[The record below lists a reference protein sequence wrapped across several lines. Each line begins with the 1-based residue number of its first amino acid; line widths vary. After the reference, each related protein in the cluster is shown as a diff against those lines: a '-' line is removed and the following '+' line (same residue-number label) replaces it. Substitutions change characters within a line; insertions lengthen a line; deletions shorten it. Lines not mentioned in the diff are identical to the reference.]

1 MYITVLNSSQNH
13 LLNSRLSKLIMKS
26 VPSVWARQEFSTRG
40 SCNRVFF
47 SSIPKCTL
55 LSDTFLRKKRSW
67 DSRTTSQRGK
77 GFPVQRSSL
86 SWRGTPTHMVRTY
99 VWYNT
104 RNTDRSPSTFDI
116 RYNRDIRSYVRHGD
130 WLPSDAKRLG
140 PGGPSGS
147 QGGSRMRLA
156 AGKATEEGGNAIL
169 AGSVLYVRSS
179 CCIGTD
185 SKEREERIAATRWN
199 NVRSRSFDADHDVQ
213 IPARTVGNA
222 RTRDIPTPAVTCG
235 QTLSN
240 SSRSSADWAADDF
253 RSSDWR

>member
-1 MYITVLNSSQNH
+1 
-13 LLNSRLSKLIMKS
+13 
-26 VPSVWARQEFSTRG
+26 
-40 SCNRVFF
+40 
-47 SSIPKCTL
+47 
-55 LSDTFLRKKRSW
+55 
-67 DSRTTSQRGK
+67 
-77 GFPVQRSSL
+77 
-86 SWRGTPTHMVRTY
+86 MVRAY

-104 RNTDRSPSTFDI
+104 RNTDRSPSTFDT

-179 CCIGTD
+179 CCIGTG
-185 SKEREERIAATRWN
+185 SKERDERIAATRWN
-199 NVRSRSFDADHDVQ
+199 NVRCRSFDADHDVQ

-222 RTRDIPTPAVTCG
+222 RTRDTLPLPSPSPAVTCK

-240 SSRSSADWAADDF
+240 SSRSSADWTADDF
-253 RSSDWR
+253 RSFDWR